1 MLKKKIVTLYPH
13 INWTQNQ
20 KNCKTL
26 SKLLDSCIRD
36 TVAHKPCA
44 VYQKL
49 LVVCSIYTDK

>member
-26 SKLLDSCIRD
+26 SKLLESCIRD
-36 TVAHKPCA
+36 TQIPKPCA

-49 LVVCSIYTDK
+49 LNVCSIRTDK